1 MKIIVIS
8 DTHGNEK
15 KLENII
21 LKHQDADLFLHLGDG
36 AKEFFQ
42 IKSKY
47 HTNNFTYT

>member
-1 MKIIVIS
+1 MKIIVVS

-36 AKEFFQ
+36 AEEFF
-42 IKSKY
+42 KRKLR
-47 HTNNFTYT
+47 F